1 MPQPGTA
8 QRLEG
13 LTVWLMWRLQVQ
25 KSGTHKSLVTNHT
38 IDINSSDR
46 AGIRWYELRR
56 TGGGAWTLFQEGT
69 FAPDE
74 GAPGP
79 ADDPHRWMG
88 SIAMNKDGSIA
99 LGYSASNSTLFPSI
113 RYASRVAT
121 DPAGQLPLPE
131 VTLTAGAGSQTGTLR
146 WGNYSSMDVDPVD
159 DCTFWYT
166 TEYHIRRR
174 RLPVGERESRPLH
187 SHPASRRPLRR
198 PRRLS
203 NQAGL
208 FTGGLLTDSGL
219 PLSSGL
225 EVGFRY
231 RRVRFVPNF
240 SWEFE
245 TGLTSTAT
253 AVDDGLLARLQGHL
267 VLHPVPP
274 ASPVQPF
281 LLGGLGFAHYNGL
294 TVSDS
299 GVLVTFGGG
308 ADFHWT
314 PRVGFRVD
322 LRGLSLHDVVAAG
335 WTTSGQILF
344 GASFSF

>member
-1 MPQPGTA
+1 MTA
-8 QRLEG
+8 R
-13 LTVWLMWRLQVQ
+13 
-25 KSGTHKSLVTNHT
+25 SGTRRSTDSAT
-38 IDINSSDR
+38 SA
-46 AGIRWYELRR
+46 AGWR
-56 TGGGAWTLFQEGT
+56 TRIAS
-69 FAPDE
+69 FALPSCIP
-74 GAPGP
+74 APPPPPP
-79 ADDPHRWMG
+79 A
-88 SIAMNKDGSIA
+88 
-99 LGYSASNSTLFPSI
+99 
-113 RYASRVAT
+113 
-121 DPAGQLPLPE
+121 
-131 VTLTAGAGSQTGTLR
+131 
-146 WGNYSSMDVDPVD
+146 
-159 DCTFWYT
+159 
-166 TEYHIRRR
+166 
-174 RLPVGERESRPLH
+174 PLH
-187 SHPASRRPLRR
+187 
-198 PRRLS
+198 
-203 NQAGL
+203 QAGL

-225 EVGFRY
+225 DVGFRY

-267 VLHPVPP
+267 VFHPVPP